1 MKIPSLTIPALL
13 LVVAGCSSES
23 GGSAILDLSAYGE
36 AFIEEGIGADAF
48 ADGWAVEFSQF
59 KVDLANITVDT
70 HDFGDHS
77 VELTEGSEGEG
88 HVLDSTD
95 ARPGLVDDA
104 EFEIKRVSLEGSA
117 TKGDVTKTFAWTFTE
132 PVRYHECEAGPTLKD
147 GETGTFQITVHADHL
162 FYDSLV
168 SEEPDMRFQALADAD
183 ADDDGE
189 ITQDELEVADI
200 GLYDA
205 GSEGTAT
212 NLWLF
217 LTAQSHTLGHVNGEG
232 HCHAEVVE

>member
-1 MKIPSLTIPALL
+1 MKIQSLITSALL
-13 LVVAGCSSES
+13 LVIGCSSES
-23 GGSAILDLSAYGE
+23 GGSGILDLNAYGE
-36 AFIEEGIGADAF
+36 AFIEEGIPADAF
-48 ADGWAVEFSQF
+48 ADGWAVTFERFDVKLVGVVAAGHEFGSYT
-59 KVDLANITVDT
+59 VDL
-70 HDFGDHS
+70 
-77 VELTEGSEGEG
+77 TEDSDGEG

-95 ARPGLVDDA
+95 APTGEVDDA
-104 EFEIKRVSLEGSA
+104 EFEIERVTLEGAA
-117 TKGDVTKTFAWTFTE
+117 TKGDTTKTFAWTFSE
-132 PVRYHECEAGPTLKD
+132 PVRYHECESGPTLQD
-147 GETGTFQITVHADHL
+147 GATGTFQITVHADHL

-183 ADDDGE
+183 ADDDGV

-205 GSEGTAT
+205 GSEGTAD

-232 HCHAEVVE
+232 HCHAEVIE